1 MFMCWRGPPSLVV
14 VCSVGEL
21 NKLEANQTSA
31 RQTIDSSSST
41 AMDPSDYMR
50 GNYSNPELSFLF

>member
-41 AMDPSDYMR
+41 AMDPSDYM
-50 GNYSNPELSFLF
+50 